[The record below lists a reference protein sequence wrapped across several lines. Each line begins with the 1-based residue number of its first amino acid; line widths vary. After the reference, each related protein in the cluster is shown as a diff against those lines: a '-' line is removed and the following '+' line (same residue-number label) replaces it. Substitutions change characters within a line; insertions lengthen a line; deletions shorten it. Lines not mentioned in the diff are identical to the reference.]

1 MTVNPDEILIFKM
14 RGMKTAQKKE
24 EKKAEIAARPQ
35 AAAAQAVAAKPQEM
49 KRERRPFFAPKP
61 EHKPAPTAPEEAG
74 ALPVQ
79 EAEERVVQKEPT
91 AAKERKPLFSF
102 KPKPQPAK
110 AKAKA
115 EQQMRQPEAAEE
127 KPQQPEY
134 SEEEQARL
142 RELENLEQMAAL
154 YEAPP
159 EGLEAEEREA
169 RVGMREKE
177 VKNVFSIIA
186 GLMFMADAIVLGY
199 FVAPQSTFVLNYIAQ
214 NGLGA
219 LALRS
224 GYEYGIAFVNIIFS
238 LLLIIS
244 GVSLIAHAKLSHLVS
259 GATGSIIML
268 SASFEYL
275 NSNAVYLLLISVLT
289 FVSTAT
295 LAYARMSAVVEVE
308 QEQEV
313 VQTPQEINW
322 PRIETF

>member
-1 MTVNPDEILIFKM
+1 LTVNPDEILIFKM
-14 RGMKTAQKKE
+14 RGMKTVQKKE
-24 EKKAEIAARPQ
+24 EKKAQIAAQPR
-35 AAAAQAVAAKPQEM
+35 AAAAQPAAAKPQKM
-49 KRERRPFFAPKP
+49 KLERRPFFAPKP
-61 EHKPAPTAPEEAG
+61 EHKPAPTAPEEAE
-74 ALPVQ
+74 AMPVQ
-79 EAEERVVQKEPT
+79 EAEEREAQKEPA
-91 AAKERKPLFSF
+91 AAKERKPLFAF
-102 KPKPQPAK
+102 KPKPQP

-142 RELENLEQMAAL
+142 RELDNLEQMAAL

-159 EGLEAEEREA
+159 EGLEAEESEA
-169 RVGMREKE
+169 RGGTREKE
-177 VKNVFSIIA
+177 VKNIFSSIA
-186 GLMFMADAIVLGY
+186 GLMFMADAIILGY
-199 FVAPQSTFVLNYIAQ
+199 FTAPQSTFVLNYVVQ

-224 GYEYGIAFVNIIFS
+224 GYEYGIAFVNIIFA

-244 GVSLIAHAKLSHLVS
+244 GISLIVRAKLSHLVS

-275 NSNAVYLLLISVLT
+275 NSNAVYLLLVSVLT
-289 FVSTAT
+289 FASTAA
-295 LAYARMSAVVEVE
+295 LAYARMSAVVEAE